1 MNFTISKR
9 SKTLT
14 LAMII
19 IGLVMVVFGVM
30 SDHTGHKQYTW
41 AAFYANALFFF
52 FIALGTL
59 FFYALNHITETA
71 WTVLVKRVY
80 ESVITFL
87 PWGAL
92 AVLVCLVAG
101 SIGLNHIWPWMDGR
115 TVDPADADHFDA
127 HIELLS
133 PYLNKPFFWVRAIL
147 ILGSF
152 VYFSRWFRAHSLR
165 MDGETG
171 ETLIRSHWLNYR
183 RSVVFMVLFAFF
195 SSLLAWDWI
204 MSIDVHW
211 KSALFG
217 WYVFS
222 GMWAGGMITAVLIVL
237 YLKGKGYLPQVN
249 GSHIQDMGKWVF
261 AVSFL
266 WSYLYF
272 AQFLLT
278 WYANIPEEATYFKTR
293 IDHHAWLT
301 WVMYFVNFSLPMV
314 LLMSRDAKR
323 SPRYLVGVGVLIFLG
338 HWLDTVQ
345 MIMPGALGPHFEHI
359 GTLEIGFFVAFLGLF
374 IRTVLGALS
383 KAPLTVVAHPFLEE
397 SVHHHI

>member
-9 SKTLT
+9 ARTVT
-14 LAMII
+14 LALII
-19 IGLVMVVFGVM
+19 IGLVMAGIGVVD
-30 SDHTGHKQYTW
+30 DHTDHKQYSW

-59 FFYALNHITETA
+59 FFYAVNHITESA

-80 ESVITFL
+80 EGIIGYL
-87 PWGAL
+87 PLGAL
-92 AVLVCLVAG
+92 FVLICLVAG
-101 SIGLNHIWPWMDGR
+101 SVGLNHIWPWMDTR
-115 TVDPADADHFDA
+115 TLDTADPAHYDA

-147 ILGSF
+147 IMGTFILF
-152 VYFSRWFRAHSLR
+152 ARWFRSHSLR

-171 ETLIRSHWLNYR
+171 ETLMRSHWQNYR

-195 SSLLAWDWI
+195 SSVLSWDWI

-217 WYVFS
+217 WYVFA
-222 GMWAGGMITAVLIVL
+222 GMWVGGMIVAVLIVL

-278 WYANIPEEATYFKTR
+278 WYANIPEEGTYFKVR
-293 IDHHAWLT
+293 IDHHPWLT
-301 WVMYFVNFSLPMV
+301 WGMYFINFALPMV
-314 LLMSRDAKR
+314 LLMSRDSKR
-323 SPRYLVGVGVLIFLG
+323 SPRYLIGVAGLIFIG

-345 MIMPGALGPHFEHI
+345 MIMPGSLGDHFHSI
-359 GTLEIGFFVAFLGLF
+359 GTLEIGFFIAFLGLF
-374 IRTVLGALS
+374 IHTVLTTLA

-397 SVHHHI
+397 SVHHQI